1 MACLIYVQPGEELP
15 QFDDEQPWLTVEASD
30 DGRFFGTG
38 AAWKSNG
45 DAVFY
50 GSLAETD
57 VSLETAV
64 AAALEWATKYDVPTI
79 WVQTTS

>member
-1 MACLIYVQPGEELP
+1 MARLIYLQPGEELP
-15 QFDDEQPWLTVEASD
+15 QFDDEQPWLAVEASD

-38 AAWKSNG
+38 AAWKPNG

-50 GSLAETD
+50 GSLAEGD

-64 AAALEWATKYDVPTI
+64 AAALHWATKYNVPTI
-79 WVQTTS
+79 WVQTTR